1 MNVLTESCNYQINI
15 GNNNYFNAKNI
26 KLCVERKIL
35 IDLIKMHEK
44 VFTQEK
50 LSFENALTNIIESKL
65 RETLGDAVFQAI
77 KNYLEEK
84 FSVKFNGVVEKP
96 EEFFIALEKIFGK
109 SVCTIEKLILK
120 EIQGKAKF

>member
-1 MNVLTESCNYQINI
+1 MNILTESCNYQINI
-15 GNNNYFNAKNI
+15 SNDNYFNAKNI

-44 VFTQEK
+44 VFAQEK
-50 LSFENALTNIIESKL
+50 LSFENALINIIESKL
-65 RETLGDAVFQAI
+65 QETLGDAVFQAI

-84 FSVKFNGVVEKP
+84 FSLKFNDIVKKP